1 MTAIKNDELFQTLL
15 RYDSFLVRGDMSS
28 SSFLATHLGSYCK
41 EVDRALAGCNLFLG
55 NGNLAL
61 VVNQIVGLEDICA
74 TIVESLRLYEQGHI
88 AKAMNLVVDLLEEH
102 AEDMLGRQ
110 FCRDDCLFF
119 RIRSG
124 DHRARDNGQDEQHE
138 SRIKLFHISMKER
151 EKISS
156 CRFSLAG
163 TPCLYLSTGLELAW
177 YECGMPNKFSF
188 CQFKLSEEFESLRLF
203 DLSERPAA
211 FLSSQINHILNYQR
225 QGKVHERA
233 YGIIARYILTY
244 PIVAACSLRV
254 RDRECNYVEEY
265 AFPQMLMQWVR
276 QSDVFDGVQYRSARY
291 TSLVEGVC
299 AVNIALPVK
308 QLREDGLDE
317 KLTNSLEASEVA
329 YFEVSSMFDDKLE
342 VIDGVKKL
350 RRDLQLEIV
359 RLPGCNGEFLL
370 RLIEGCEYVLSVV
383 EAVMENSYENGALL
397 FTQMNALSDYIRLIK
412 SAKGTLIAESLAKA
426 ERENGPGLTQKDHE
440 SYIDRFV
447 SLSNKL
453 IEKNCAFMFGAE
465 TSGNF
470 MML

>member
-41 EVDRALAGCNLFLG
+41 EVDRALAGCNLFLE

-61 VVNQIVGLEDICA
+61 VVNQIVRLKDICA

-110 FCRDDCLFF
+110 FCRNDCRLF

-124 DHRARDNGQDEQHE
+124 DHRARDNGQNEQRK
-138 SRIKLFHISMKER
+138 SRTKLFHISMNER

-177 YECGMPNKFSF
+177 YECGMPNKFSY
-188 CQFKLSEEFESLRLF
+188 CRFKLSEESESLKLF

-211 FLSSQINHILNYQR
+211 FLSSLVNPILNYQR
-225 QGKVHERA
+225 QGKVHEQA
-233 YGIIARYILTY
+233 YQAIARYILTY

-308 QLREDGLDE
+308 QFREDGLDE
-317 KLTNSLEASEVA
+317 KLTSSLEASEVA
-329 YFEVSSMFDDKLE
+329 YFEVSSMFDGKAK

-412 SAKGTLIAESLAKA
+412 SAKETLIAKSLARA
-426 ERENGPGLTQKDHE
+426 EHENGPGLTQEDHE

-447 SLSNKL
+447 SLSDEL
-453 IEKNCAFMFGAE
+453 IEKNCAFMFATE
-465 TSGNF
+465 ASENF

>member
-15 RYDSFLVRGDMSS
+15 RYDSFLVRGNMSS
-28 SSFLATHLGSYCK
+28 STFLATHLGNYCK
-41 EVDRALAGCNLFLG
+41 EVDRALAGCSLSLG
-55 NGNLAL
+55 NDNLAL
-61 VVNQIVGLEDICA
+61 VANQIVGLEDICA
-74 TIVESLRLYEQGHI
+74 TIVESLRLYEQGYI
-88 AKAMNLVVDLLEEH
+88 AKAMNLAIVLLEDH
-102 AEDMLGRQ
+102 ADNMLSCWSRRGD
-110 FCRDDCLFF
+110 CRLF

-124 DHRARDNGQDEQHE
+124 DHRVRDNGQDEQHE

-177 YECGMPNKFSF
+177 YECGMPNKFSY
-188 CQFKLSEEFESLRLF
+188 CQFRLSEGSEPLRFL
-203 DLSERPAA
+203 DLSKRPAA

-233 YGIIARYILTY
+233 YGEIARYILTY

-254 RDRECNYVEEY
+254 RDRGCNYIEEY

-329 YFEVSSMFDDKLE
+329 YFEVSSMFDDKAE

-397 FTQMNALSDYIRLIK
+397 FTQMNALSDYICLIK
-412 SAKGTLIAESLAKA
+412 SAKETLIAKSLARA
-426 ERENGPGLTQKDHE
+426 EHENGPGLTQEDHE

-447 SLSNKL
+447 SLSDEL
-453 IEKNCAFMFGAE
+453 IEKNCAFMFGTE
-465 TSGNF
+465 DSESF

>member
-15 RYDSFLVRGDMSS
+15 RYDSCLVRGDMSS
-28 SSFLATHLGSYCK
+28 STFLATHLGNYCK

-55 NGNLAL
+55 NDNLAL
-61 VVNQIVGLEDICA
+61 VANQIVGLEDICA
-74 TIVESLRLYEQGHI
+74 TVVKSLRLYEQGHI

-102 AEDMLGRQ
+102 AGNMLSCWSRRG
-110 FCRDDCLFF
+110 DCQLF

-124 DHRARDNGQDEQHE
+124 DHRACDNGQDEQRK
-138 SRIKLFHISMKER
+138 SRTKLFHISMKER

-177 YECGMPNKFSF
+177 YECGMPNKFSY
-188 CQFKLSEEFESLRLF
+188 CQFRLSEGSEPLRSL
-203 DLSERPAA
+203 DLSKRPAA

-254 RDRECNYVEEY
+254 RDRGCNYVEEY

-329 YFEVSSMFDDKLE
+329 YFEVSSMFDDKAE

-397 FTQMNALSDYIRLIK
+397 FTQMNALSDYICLIK
-412 SAKGTLIAESLAKA
+412 SAKETLIAKSLARA
-426 ERENGPGLTQKDHE
+426 ERENGPGLTKEDHE

-453 IEKNCAFMFGAE
+453 IEKNCAFMFATE
-465 TSGNF
+465 ASENF

>member
-15 RYDSFLVRGDMSS
+15 RYNSFLVRGNMSS
-28 SSFLATHLGSYCK
+28 STFLATHLGNYCK
-41 EVDRALAGCNLFLG
+41 EVDRALAGCSLSLG
-55 NGNLAL
+55 NDNLAL
-61 VVNQIVGLEDICA
+61 VANQIVGLEDICA
-74 TIVESLRLYEQGHI
+74 TIVESLRLYEQGYI
-88 AKAMNLVVDLLEEH
+88 AKAMNLAIVLLEDH
-102 AEDMLGRQ
+102 ADNMLSCWSRRGD
-110 FCRDDCLFF
+110 CRLF

-124 DHRARDNGQDEQHE
+124 DHRVRDNGQDEQHE
-138 SRIKLFHISMKER
+138 SRIKLFHISMKEC

-177 YECGMPNKFSF
+177 YECGMPNKFSY
-188 CQFKLSEEFESLRLF
+188 CQFRLSEGSEPLRFL
-203 DLSERPAA
+203 DLSKRPAA

-233 YGIIARYILTY
+233 YREIARYILTY

-254 RDRECNYVEEY
+254 RDRGCNYVEEY

-329 YFEVSSMFDDKLE
+329 YFEVSSMFDDKAE

-397 FTQMNALSDYIRLIK
+397 FTQMNALSDYICLIK
-412 SAKGTLIAESLAKA
+412 SAKETLIAKSLARA
-426 ERENGPGLTQKDHE
+426 EHENGPGLTKKDHE

-453 IEKNCAFMFGAE
+453 IGKNCASMFQTE
-465 TSGNF
+465 DSESF

>member
-15 RYDSFLVRGDMSS
+15 RYDSFLVRGNMSS
-28 SSFLATHLGSYCK
+28 STFLATHLGNYCK
-41 EVDRALAGCNLFLG
+41 EVDRALAGCSLSLG
-55 NGNLAL
+55 NDNLAL
-61 VVNQIVGLEDICA
+61 VANQIVGLEDICA
-74 TIVESLRLYEQGHI
+74 TIVESLRLYEQGYI
-88 AKAMNLVVDLLEEH
+88 AKAMNLAIVLLEDH
-102 AEDMLGRQ
+102 ADNMLSCWSRRGD
-110 FCRDDCLFF
+110 CRLF

-124 DHRARDNGQDEQHE
+124 DHRVRDNGQDEQHE

-177 YECGMPNKFSF
+177 YECGMPNKFSY
-188 CQFKLSEEFESLRLF
+188 CQFRLSEGSEPLRFL
-203 DLSERPAA
+203 DLSKRPAA

-233 YGIIARYILTY
+233 YGEIARYILTY

-254 RDRECNYVEEY
+254 RDRGCNYVEEY

-329 YFEVSSMFDDKLE
+329 YFEVSSMFDDKAE
-342 VIDGVKKL
+342 VIDEVKKL
-350 RRDLQLEIV
+350 RRNLQLEVV

-383 EAVMENSYENGALL
+383 KAVMENGYENGALL
-397 FTQMNALSDYIRLIK
+397 FTQMNALSDYICLIK
-412 SAKGTLIAESLAKA
+412 SAKETLIAESLAKA
-426 ERENGPGLTQKDHE
+426 EDENGPGLTKEDHE

-447 SLSNKL
+447 SLSNEL
-453 IEKNCAFMFGAE
+453 IEKNCAFMFGTE

>member
-15 RYDSFLVRGDMSS
+15 RYDSFLVRGNMSS
-28 SSFLATHLGSYCK
+28 STFLATHLGNYCK
-41 EVDRALAGCNLFLG
+41 EVDRALAGCSLSLG
-55 NGNLAL
+55 NDNLAL
-61 VVNQIVGLEDICA
+61 VANQIVGLEDICA
-74 TIVESLRLYEQGHI
+74 TIVESLRLYEQGYI
-88 AKAMNLVVDLLEEH
+88 AKAMNLAIVLLEDH
-102 AEDMLGRQ
+102 ADNMLSCWSRRGD
-110 FCRDDCLFF
+110 CRLF

-124 DHRARDNGQDEQHE
+124 DHRVRDNGQDEQHE

-177 YECGMPNKFSF
+177 YECGMPNKFSY
-188 CQFKLSEEFESLRLF
+188 CQFRLSEGSEPLRFL
-203 DLSERPAA
+203 DLSKRPAA

-233 YGIIARYILTY
+233 YREIARYILTY

-254 RDRECNYVEEY
+254 RDRGCNYVEEY

-329 YFEVSSMFDDKLE
+329 YFEVSSMFDDKAE

-397 FTQMNALSDYIRLIK
+397 FTQMNALSDYICLIK
-412 SAKGTLIAESLAKA
+412 SAKETLIAKSLARA
-426 ERENGPGLTQKDHE
+426 EHENGPGLTKKDHE

-453 IEKNCAFMFGAE
+453 IGKNCAFMFGTE

>member
-15 RYDSFLVRGDMSS
+15 RYDSFLVRGNMSS
-28 SSFLATHLGSYCK
+28 STFLATHLGNYCK
-41 EVDRALAGCNLFLG
+41 EVDRALAGCSLSLG
-55 NGNLAL
+55 NDNLAL
-61 VVNQIVGLEDICA
+61 VANQIVGLEDICA
-74 TIVESLRLYEQGHI
+74 TIVESLRLYEQGYI
-88 AKAMNLVVDLLEEH
+88 AKAMNLAIVLLEDH
-102 AEDMLGRQ
+102 ADNMLSCWSRRGD
-110 FCRDDCLFF
+110 CRLF

-124 DHRARDNGQDEQHE
+124 DHRVRDNGQDEQHE

-177 YECGMPNKFSF
+177 YECGMPNKFSY
-188 CQFKLSEEFESLRLF
+188 CQFRLSEGSEPLRFL
-203 DLSERPAA
+203 DLSKRPAA
-211 FLSSQINHILNYQR
+211 FLSSRINHILNYQR

-233 YGIIARYILTY
+233 YGEIARYILTY

-254 RDRECNYVEEY
+254 RDRGCNYVEEY

-291 TSLVEGVC
+291 ASLVEGVC

-329 YFEVSSMFDDKLE
+329 YFEVSSMFDDKAE
-342 VIDGVKKL
+342 VIDEVKKL
-350 RRDLQLEIV
+350 RRDLQLEVV

-383 EAVMENSYENGALL
+383 KAVMENGYENGALL
-397 FTQMNALSDYIRLIK
+397 FTQMNALSDYICLIK
-412 SAKGTLIAESLAKA
+412 SAKETLIAESLAKA
-426 ERENGPGLTQKDHE
+426 EDENGPGLTKEDHE

-447 SLSNKL
+447 SLSNEL
-453 IEKNCAFMFGAE
+453 IEKNCAFMFGTE

>member
-15 RYDSFLVRGDMSS
+15 RYDSFLVRGDTSS
-28 SSFLATHLGSYCK
+28 SSFLETHLGNYCK
-41 EVDRALAGCNLFLG
+41 EIDRALAGCNLFLG
-55 NGNLAL
+55 NDNLVL
-61 VVNQIVGLEDICA
+61 VADRIVGLEDICA

-88 AKAMNLVVDLLEEH
+88 AKAMNLAMDLLEEH
-102 AEDMLGRQ
+102 AENMLSCWSRRG
-110 FCRDDCLFF
+110 DNGLF

-124 DHRARDNGQDEQHE
+124 DHRVRDNGQDEQRE
-138 SRIKLFHISMKER
+138 SRTKLFHISMKER
-151 EKISS
+151 EKVSS

-177 YECGMPNKFSF
+177 YECGMPNKFSY
-188 CQFKLSEEFESLRLF
+188 CQFRLSEGSEPLGFL
-203 DLSERPAA
+203 DLSKRPAA

-233 YGIIARYILTY
+233 YRAIARYILTY

-308 QLREDGLDE
+308 KFREDGLDE
-317 KLTNSLEASEVA
+317 KLTSSLEASEVA
-329 YFEVSSMFDDKLE
+329 YFEVPSMFDGKAE

-370 RLIEGCEYVLSVV
+370 RLIEGCEYVLGVV
-383 EAVMENSYENGALL
+383 EAVKESSYENGDLL

-426 ERENGPGLTQKDHE
+426 EHENGSGLTQEDHE

>member
-15 RYDSFLVRGDMSS
+15 RYDSFLVRGNMSS
-28 SSFLATHLGSYCK
+28 STFLATHLGNYCK
-41 EVDRALAGCNLFLG
+41 EVDRALAGCSLSLG
-55 NGNLAL
+55 NDNLAL
-61 VVNQIVGLEDICA
+61 VANQIVGLEDICA
-74 TIVESLRLYEQGHI
+74 TIVESLRLYEQGYI
-88 AKAMNLVVDLLEEH
+88 AKAMNLAIVLLEDH
-102 AEDMLGRQ
+102 ADNMLSCWSRRGD
-110 FCRDDCLFF
+110 CRLF

-124 DHRARDNGQDEQHE
+124 DHRVRDNGQDEQHE

-177 YECGMPNKFSF
+177 YECGMPNKFSY
-188 CQFKLSEEFESLRLF
+188 CQFRLSEGSEPLRFL
-203 DLSERPAA
+203 DLSKRPAA

-233 YGIIARYILTY
+233 YGEIARYILTY

-254 RDRECNYVEEY
+254 RDRGCNYVEEY

-329 YFEVSSMFDDKLE
+329 YFEVSSMFDDKAE
-342 VIDGVKKL
+342 VIDEVKKL
-350 RRDLQLEIV
+350 RRNLQLEVV

-383 EAVMENSYENGALL
+383 KAVMENGYENGALL
-397 FTQMNALSDYIRLIK
+397 FTQMNALSDYICLIK
-412 SAKGTLIAESLAKA
+412 SAKETLIAESLAKA
-426 ERENGPGLTQKDHE
+426 EDENGPGLTKEDQE

-447 SLSNKL
+447 SLSNEL
-453 IEKNCAFMFGAE
+453 IEKNCAFMFGTE

>member
-15 RYDSFLVRGDMSS
+15 RYDSFLVRGNMSS
-28 SSFLATHLGSYCK
+28 STFLATHLGNYCK
-41 EVDRALAGCNLFLG
+41 EVDRALAGCSLSLG
-55 NGNLAL
+55 NDNLAL
-61 VVNQIVGLEDICA
+61 VANQIVGLEDICA
-74 TIVESLRLYEQGHI
+74 TIVESLRLYEQGYI
-88 AKAMNLVVDLLEEH
+88 AKAMNLAIVLLEDH
-102 AEDMLGRQ
+102 ADNMLSCWSRRGD
-110 FCRDDCLFF
+110 CRLF

-124 DHRARDNGQDEQHE
+124 DHRVRDNGQDEQHE

-177 YECGMPNKFSF
+177 YECGMPNKFSY
-188 CQFKLSEEFESLRLF
+188 CQFRLSEGSEPLRFL
-203 DLSERPAA
+203 DLSKRPAA

-254 RDRECNYVEEY
+254 RDRGCNYVEEY

-329 YFEVSSMFDDKLE
+329 YFEVSSMFDDKAE

-397 FTQMNALSDYIRLIK
+397 FTQMNALSDYTCLIK
-412 SAKGTLIAESLAKA
+412 SAKETLIAKSLARA
-426 ERENGPGLTQKDHE
+426 EHENGPGLTKKDHE

-453 IEKNCAFMFGAE
+453 IGKNCASMFQTE
-465 TSGNF
+465 DSESF

>member
-15 RYDSFLVRGDMSS
+15 RYDSFLVRGNMSS
-28 SSFLATHLGSYCK
+28 STFLATHLGNYCK
-41 EVDRALAGCNLFLG
+41 EVDRALAGCSLSLG
-55 NGNLAL
+55 NDNLAL
-61 VVNQIVGLEDICA
+61 VANQIVGLEDICA
-74 TIVESLRLYEQGHI
+74 TIVESLCLYEQGYI
-88 AKAMNLVVDLLEEH
+88 AKAMNLAIVLLEDH
-102 AEDMLGRQ
+102 ADNMLSCWSRRGD
-110 FCRDDCLFF
+110 CRLF

-124 DHRARDNGQDEQHE
+124 DHRVRDNGQDEQHE

-177 YECGMPNKFSF
+177 YECGMPNKFSY
-188 CQFKLSEEFESLRLF
+188 CQFRLSEGSEPLRFL
-203 DLSERPAA
+203 DLSKRPAA
-211 FLSSQINHILNYQR
+211 FLSSRINHILNYQR

-233 YGIIARYILTY
+233 YGEIARYILTY

-254 RDRECNYVEEY
+254 RDRGCNYVEEY

-329 YFEVSSMFDDKLE
+329 YFEVSSMFDDKAE
-342 VIDGVKKL
+342 VIDEVKKL
-350 RRDLQLEIV
+350 RRDLQLEVV

-383 EAVMENSYENGALL
+383 KAVMENGHENGALL
-397 FTQMNALSDYIRLIK
+397 FTQMNALSDYICLIK
-412 SAKGTLIAESLAKA
+412 SAKETLIAESLAKA
-426 ERENGPGLTQKDHE
+426 EDENGPGLTKEDHE

-447 SLSNKL
+447 SLSNEL
-453 IEKNCAFMFGAE
+453 IEKNCAFMFGTE

>member
-1 MTAIKNDELFQTLL
+1 MTAIKNDELLQTLL
-15 RYDSFLVRGDMSS
+15 RFDSFLARGDMGS
-28 SSFLATHLGSYCK
+28 SSFLETHLGNYCK

-55 NGNLAL
+55 NDNLAL
-61 VVNQIVGLEDICA
+61 VVDRIVGLEDICA
-74 TIVESLRLYEQGHI
+74 TIVKSLRLYERGHI
-88 AKAMNLVVDLLEEH
+88 AKAMNLAIDLLEEH
-102 AEDMLGRQ
+102 AEDMLSCW
-110 FCRDDCLFF
+110 CRRGDCRLF

-124 DHRARDNGQDEQHE
+124 DHRVRDNGQDEQRE
-138 SRIKLFHISMKER
+138 SRTRLFHISMKER

-177 YECGMPNKFSF
+177 YECGMPNKFSY
-188 CQFKLSEEFESLRLF
+188 CQFRLSEESESLRLL

-211 FLSSQINHILNYQR
+211 LLSSLVNSILNYQR

-233 YGIIARYILTY
+233 YRAIAHYILTY

-265 AFPQMLMQWVR
+265 TFPQMLMQWVR

-308 QLREDGLDE
+308 QFREDGLDE
-317 KLTNSLEASEVA
+317 KLTSSLEASEVA
-329 YFEVSSMFDDKLE
+329 YFEVSSMFDDKAE

-359 RLPGCNGEFLL
+359 RLPGCNGKFLL
-370 RLIEGCEYVLSVV
+370 RLIEGCEYVLGVV
-383 EAVMENSYENGALL
+383 EAVMESGYKNGNLL
-397 FTQMNALSDYIRLIK
+397 FTQMNALSDYIRLIE
-412 SAKGTLIAESLAKA
+412 SAKEALIAASLAQA
-426 ERENGPGLTQKDHE
+426 EHENGPGLTQEDHE
-440 SYIDRFV
+440 WYIDRFV
-447 SLSNKL
+447 SLSNEL
-453 IEKNCAFMFGAE
+453 IEKTCAFMFE
-465 TSGNF
+465 TEDSESF

>member
-15 RYDSFLVRGDMSS
+15 RYDSFLVRGNMSS
-28 SSFLATHLGSYCK
+28 STFLATHLGNYCK
-41 EVDRALAGCNLFLG
+41 EVDRALAGCSLSLG
-55 NGNLAL
+55 NDNLAL
-61 VVNQIVGLEDICA
+61 VANQIVGLEDICA
-74 TIVESLRLYEQGHI
+74 TIVESLCLYEQGYI
-88 AKAMNLVVDLLEEH
+88 AKAMNLAIVLLEDH
-102 AEDMLGRQ
+102 ADNMLSCWSRRGD
-110 FCRDDCLFF
+110 CRLF

-124 DHRARDNGQDEQHE
+124 DHRVRDNGQDEQHE

-177 YECGMPNKFSF
+177 YECGMPNKFSY
-188 CQFKLSEEFESLRLF
+188 CQFRLSEGSEPLRFL
-203 DLSERPAA
+203 DLSKRPAA
-211 FLSSQINHILNYQR
+211 FLSSRINHILNYQR

-233 YGIIARYILTY
+233 YGEIARYILTY

-254 RDRECNYVEEY
+254 RDRGCNYVEEY

-329 YFEVSSMFDDKLE
+329 YFEVSSMFDDKAE
-342 VIDGVKKL
+342 VIDEVKKL
-350 RRDLQLEIV
+350 RRDLQLEVV

-383 EAVMENSYENGALL
+383 KAVMENGHENGVLL
-397 FTQMNALSDYIRLIK
+397 FTQMNALSDYICLIK
-412 SAKGTLIAESLAKA
+412 SAKETLIAESLAKA
-426 ERENGPGLTQKDHE
+426 EDENGPGLTKEDHE

-447 SLSNKL
+447 SLSNEL
-453 IEKNCAFMFGAE
+453 IEKNCAFMFGTE

>member
-15 RYDSFLVRGDMSS
+15 RYDSFLVRGNMSS
-28 SSFLATHLGSYCK
+28 STFLATHLGNYCK
-41 EVDRALAGCNLFLG
+41 EVDRALAGCSLSLG
-55 NGNLAL
+55 NDNLAL
-61 VVNQIVGLEDICA
+61 VANQIVGLEDICA
-74 TIVESLRLYEQGHI
+74 TIVESLRLYEQGYI
-88 AKAMNLVVDLLEEH
+88 AKAMNLAIVLLEDH
-102 AEDMLGRQ
+102 ADNMLSCWSRRGD
-110 FCRDDCLFF
+110 CRLF

-124 DHRARDNGQDEQHE
+124 DHRVRDNGQDEQHE

-177 YECGMPNKFSF
+177 YECGMPNKFSY
-188 CQFKLSEEFESLRLF
+188 CQFRLSEGSEPLRFL
-203 DLSERPAA
+203 DLSKRPAA

-254 RDRECNYVEEY
+254 RDRGCNYVEEY

-329 YFEVSSMFDDKLE
+329 YFEVSSMFDDKAE

-397 FTQMNALSDYIRLIK
+397 LTQMNALSDYTCLIK
-412 SAKGTLIAESLAKA
+412 SAKETLIAKSLARA
-426 ERENGPGLTQKDHE
+426 EHENGPGLTKKDHE

-453 IEKNCAFMFGAE
+453 IGKNCASMFQTE
-465 TSGNF
+465 DSESF

>member
-15 RYDSFLVRGDMSS
+15 RYDSFLVRGNMSS
-28 SSFLATHLGSYCK
+28 STFLATHLGNYCK
-41 EVDRALAGCNLFLG
+41 EVDRALAGCSLSLG
-55 NGNLAL
+55 NDNLAL
-61 VVNQIVGLEDICA
+61 VVDRIVGLEDICA
-74 TIVESLRLYEQGHI
+74 TIVKSLRLYEQGHI
-88 AKAMNLVVDLLEEH
+88 AKAMNLAIDLIEEH
-102 AEDMLGRQ
+102 AENMLSCWSPRGD
-110 FCRDDCLFF
+110 CRLF

-124 DHRARDNGQDEQHE
+124 DHRARDNGQDEQRE
-138 SRIKLFHISMKER
+138 SRTKLFHVSMKER

-177 YECGMPNKFSF
+177 YECGMPNKFSY
-188 CQFKLSEEFESLRLF
+188 CQFRLSEESEPLRFL
-203 DLSERPAA
+203 DLSKRPAA
-211 FLSSQINHILNYQR
+211 FLSSQINHVLNYQR

-233 YGIIARYILTY
+233 YGEIARYILTY

-254 RDRECNYVEEY
+254 RDRGCNYVEEY

-329 YFEVSSMFDDKLE
+329 YFEVSSMFDDKAE

-397 FTQMNALSDYIRLIK
+397 FTQMNALSDYICLIK
-412 SAKGTLIAESLAKA
+412 SAKETLIAKSLARA
-426 ERENGPGLTQKDHE
+426 EHENGPGLTQEDHE

-447 SLSNKL
+447 SLSDEL
-453 IEKNCAFMFGAE
+453 IEKNCAFMFGTE
-465 TSGNF
+465 DSESF

>member
-15 RYDSFLVRGDMSS
+15 RYDSFLVRGNMSS
-28 SSFLATHLGSYCK
+28 STFLATHLGNYCK
-41 EVDRALAGCNLFLG
+41 EVDRALAGCSLSLG
-55 NGNLAL
+55 NDNLAL
-61 VVNQIVGLEDICA
+61 VANQIVGLEDICA
-74 TIVESLRLYEQGHI
+74 TIVESLRLYEQGYI
-88 AKAMNLVVDLLEEH
+88 AKAMNLAIVLLEDH
-102 AEDMLGRQ
+102 ADNMLSCWSRRGD
-110 FCRDDCLFF
+110 CRLF

-124 DHRARDNGQDEQHE
+124 DHRVRDNGQDEQHE

-177 YECGMPNKFSF
+177 YECGMPNKFSY
-188 CQFKLSEEFESLRLF
+188 CQFRLSEGSEPLRFL
-203 DLSERPAA
+203 DLSKRPAA

-254 RDRECNYVEEY
+254 RDRGCNYVEEY

-329 YFEVSSMFDDKLE
+329 YFEVSSMFDDKAE

-397 FTQMNALSDYIRLIK
+397 FTQMNALSDYICLIK
-412 SAKGTLIAESLAKA
+412 SAKETLIAKSLARA
-426 ERENGPGLTQKDHE
+426 EHENGPGLTKKDHE

-453 IEKNCAFMFGAE
+453 IGKNCASMFQTE
-465 TSGNF
+465 DSESF